1 MTIILLGDPRTK
13 KNSQRLVHLGSRM
26 IPLTSKAYSE
36 YERDCLAQITGDK
49 KKLID
54 CPVNVRCEYYM
65 GTRRKVDLVNLLE
78 ATCDILVEAGVLVD
92 DNSRIIA
99 GHDGSRV
106 HYDKQNPRVEIEI
119 DWLTPEREVEG

>member
-1 MTIILLGDPRTK
+1 MKIVLLGDPRTK
-13 KNSQRLVHLGSRM
+13 KNSQRLVHLGGRM

-36 YERDCLAQITGDK
+36 YELACLAQITETRR
-49 KKLID
+49 LLAINF
-54 CPVNVRCEYYM
+54 PVNVKCEYYM

-92 DNSRIIA
+92 DNSRIVA

-106 HYDKQNPRVEIEI
+106 YYDKQNPRVEIEI
-119 DWLTPEREVEG
+119 TMI